1 MYRRFLKRGFDGF
14 LSVLGLLLLS
24 PLFAIIWLVIVTTMG
39 RPVLFRQVRQGFEGR
54 SFELL
59 KFRTMTNATDV
70 YGRLLPDNQRLTNIG
85 RFLRS
90 TSLDE
95 LPELINV
102 LRGDMSL
109 VGPRPLLTKYD
120 SYYTDRERLRFSV
133 RPGITGLAQVSGR
146 NHLPWDERLEL
157 DAHYVNLC
165 SFATDLRILWLTAA
179 TVLSRRGLEV
189 DPGAIMNDLDVER
202 RYDQRPLA

>member
-1 MYRRFLKRGFDGF
+1 MYRRFLKRGFDVF

-70 YGRLLPDNQRLTNIG
+70 DGRLLPDNQRLTNIG

-120 SYYTDRERLRFSV
+120 PYYTDRERLRFAV

-146 NHLPWDERLEL
+146 NRLPWDERLEL
-157 DAHYVNLC
+157 DAHYVNSC

-179 TVLSRRGLEV
+179 TVLGRRGLEV